1 MVVVAVVVV
10 VGYLLAAVEEGVL
23 DGRRGVFVR
32 LVGGLVV
39 GAGQEAGGTHVF
51 GDVLR
56 WVTRVEWGGVG
67 TYVPP

>member
-39 GAGQEAGGTHVF
+39 GAGQEAGGTHVL
-51 GDVLR
+51 GDVLGEGQKGGEGK
-56 WVTRVEWGGVG
+56 TPWGGVE
-67 TYVPP
+67 